1 MLNTLV
7 KMILTDME
15 VHPKTLHMMRQ
26 AHLND
31 LIHCLSTV
39 LKQVLKHEY
48 VFPEF
53 IRQVLCAECPDIR
66 NPYAPLTWTA
76 PAGYVDD
83 LKKVF
88 QPEQRSPEWYA
99 FRKERLTAS
108 DIGTVLGKN
117 HYSKPK
123 DILLKK
129 CGYEKPFYMSPP
141 CAHGVKY
148 EPIATFIYEKRQKM
162 TVHEF
167 GCLAHPVHPFIG
179 ASPDGICSN
188 GVMLEIKNP
197 YSRKIVG
204 IPPIHYW
211 IQMQIQLEVCDLE
224 LCDFLECSYAF
235 YDTHEELK
243 EGELAATH
251 GNAEFGPVIEYYV
264 AANTKEARYR
274 YCPLGI
280 TVKKMHTWIADTMK
294 DIHDK
299 ENCVYEPFVT
309 WWALKTYSLVRVRR
323 DTAWF
328 AEALPQL
335 RTFWEK
341 VIKQRVVGIEAL
353 VPKPKK
359 KRKSVCKLLVEEETK
374 SAAEVTSTPLG
385 LSTPSATFT
394 SPATLHL
401 TI

>member
-1 MLNTLV
+1 MLRKLV
-7 KMILTDME
+7 QMVLADME
-15 VHPKTLHMMRQ
+15 IRPDTLHMLRQ
-26 AHLND
+26 AHVDD
-31 LIHCLSTV
+31 LINCISTV
-39 LKQVLKHEY
+39 LKQVVKPEY
-48 VFPEF
+48 VFPEY
-53 IRQVLCAECPDIR
+53 ILQILCEECPEIR
-66 NPYAPLTWTA
+66 NPYACITWTS
-76 PAGYVDD
+76 PEGYVDE

-108 DIGTVLGKN
+108 DIATVLGKN
-117 HYSKPK
+117 HYSTPK

-148 EPIATFIYEKRQKM
+148 EPIATEIYERRQKM
-162 TVHEF
+162 KVHEF
-167 GCLAHPVHPFIG
+167 GCIAHPHYPFIG

-224 LCDFLECSYAF
+224 LCDFLECSYTF
-235 YDTHEELK
+235 YDSYDELK
-243 EGELAATH
+243 DGETSATH
-251 GNAEFGPVIEYYV
+251 GNTEFGPVIEYYV
-264 AANTKEARYR
+264 ATNTKEARYR
-274 YCPLGI
+274 YCPMGI
-280 TVKKMHTWIADTMK
+280 SVKKMHTWIQDTMK
-294 DIHDK
+294 DIHNN

-309 WWALKTYSLVRVRR
+309 WWALKTYSLVRIRR

-328 AEALPQL
+328 ARALPQL
-335 RTFWEK
+335 RTFWER
-341 VIKQRVVGIEAL
+341 VVKQRTIGIEDMI
-353 VPKPKK
+353 PKPKK
-359 KRKSVCKLLVEEETK
+359 KRKVACQLLIDEEEKHNTEDV
-374 SAAEVTSTPLG
+374 SPTSCTMLPN
-385 LSTPSATFT
+385 TIR
-394 SPATLHL
+394 L

>member
-1 MLNTLV
+1 MIHTLI
-7 KMILTDME
+7 KMILSDME
-15 VHPKTLHMMRQ
+15 IHPQTLHMMRQ
-26 AHLND
+26 THLND
-31 LIHCLSTV
+31 LIHCISTV
-39 LKQVLKHEY
+39 LKQVLKPEY
-48 VFPEF
+48 VFSEF
-53 IRQVLCAECPDIR
+53 ILQVLCEECPQIR
-66 NPYAPLTWTA
+66 NPYAPLTWSA
-76 PAGYVDD
+76 PVGYVDD
-83 LKKVF
+83 LKKLF
-88 QPEQRSPEWYA
+88 QPEQRSPEWYQ

-108 DIGTVLGKN
+108 DIATVLGQN
-117 HYSKPK
+117 HYSTPK

-148 EPIATFIYEKRQKM
+148 EPIATQIYERRQKT

-167 GCLAHPVHPFIG
+167 GCIAHPVHPFVG

-224 LCDFLECSYAF
+224 LCDFLECSYTF

-251 GNAEFGPVIEYYV
+251 GNTEFGPVIEYYV
-264 AANTKEARYR
+264 ATNTKEAQYR

-280 TVKKMHTWIADTMK
+280 SVKKMKAWIIDTMK
-294 DIHDK
+294 DIQEN

-323 DTAWF
+323 DTTWF
-328 AEALPQL
+328 AGALPQL
-335 RTFWEK
+335 REFWAS
-341 VIKQRVVGIEAL
+341 VIKQREIGIDDL
-353 VPKPKK
+353 VPKPRK
-359 KRKSVCKLLVEEETK
+359 KRIVPCKLLLDDDSDGNNRTLCSPE
-374 SAAEVTSTPLG
+374 A
-385 LSTPSATFT
+385 PSVG
-394 SPATLHL
+394 SSSRLNHI